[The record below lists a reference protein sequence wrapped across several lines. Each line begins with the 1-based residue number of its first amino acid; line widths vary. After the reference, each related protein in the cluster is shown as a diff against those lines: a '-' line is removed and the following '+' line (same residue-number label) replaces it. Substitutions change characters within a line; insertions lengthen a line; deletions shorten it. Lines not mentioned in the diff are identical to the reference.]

1 MFGKSIKKEKLED
14 DFLRLLGDIKPTPE
28 FVAVFKEEALSIA
41 EMPAQAITQ
50 GEPAN
55 NDNAGK
61 VAPLVGGL
69 TPQEI
74 MARGC
79 FWVTPSGVRYKATLA
94 EGIDF
99 SREGWPAFVKEIKG
113 VSGVEPWGRWSDAK
127 INKFVEVEFVKPLP
141 TSFVLIL
148 RAQPF
153 GRNVGV
159 PVQIKIGDYS
169 GTVVFSGGV
178 EEKRIEVVT
187 KTPASKIQ
195 ISPPLPE
202 SPASK
207 KISSDDRELGLG
219 FERLWIEAN

>member
-1 MFGKSIKKEKLED
+1 MKGREGDLFFRTLAQQPIKRQVEVISRLGFAGIYIDRRGFQDYGSGLER
-14 DFLRLLGDIKPTPE
+14 RLQEILGGGPQLQNAE
-28 FVAVFKEEALSIA
+28 GNLVFFKIPHSE
-41 EMPAQAITQ
+41 
-50 GEPAN
+50 
-55 NDNAGK
+55 
-61 VAPLVGGL
+61 APLVGGL

-79 FWVTPSGVRYKATLA
+79 FWVTPSGVRYQATLA

-202 SPASK
+202 SPAS
-207 KISSDDRELGLG
+207 
-219 FERLWIEAN
+219 